1 MINDGFARIA
11 LASLAAAVLAAAPGA
26 RAAGR
31 QPAADAGF
39 PNIGYAT
46 WTDSEPDYRL
56 FPGDAVDITFP
67 SAPELDRSVVVQPD
81 GRVALPLIPP
91 VMAANRSAP
100 QLEDALSAAY
110 ASQLRDPAVDVSIKS
125 ALPLKVFVGGEV
137 TKPGAYDMEGDMDAM
152 RAIFDA
158 GGFTVGAKRSQV
170 VIIRRGPSGRPMM
183 RTVDLGRALKGQAR
197 DGLVPLRRYDI
208 VYVPKSSIAEAGV
221 FVQQYIRDLIP
232 GQVGFDYSIGATA
245 IATGIP

>member
-46 WTDSEPDYRL
+46 WTDSEP
-56 FPGDAVDITFP
+56 
-67 SAPELDRSVVVQPD
+67 DRSVVVQPD